1 MDKRLLYSAVL
12 VASLSTNYAQ
22 AKVEDPVLP
31 DPVQL
36 KLDGTD
42 TVAIKNILADKWLTK
57 GNAWGTQASLG
68 DSGLGFAIVP
78 NKGADGQPDGTY
90 TFFDDVVNAD
100 TKFGDFTKKMFL
112 IGNDIKNGGNAYV
125 DYASQGIERTYWK
138 VTPDGNKFKFQ
149 SNMYPETYAGHNPSD
164 NGLNEKGEATE
175 IETQFRPALTEDGT
189 NGLEW
194 QAYPYTYFYRLEKL
208 KEEINSAIDE
218 GYDMTEI
225 EAIYNNPDAKYWQL
239 KEASRMIS
247 IIKRN
252 KAMAGATADSP
263 VSITEYFTDAN
274 CDALG
279 GWTHDCEYDK
289 DGNVGSGGHG
299 TNWQTHSS
307 VYTAPDGYQT
317 EKFIERWVSGNSDPV
332 TNTEVAGAG
341 RLSDGVLSQTLHK
354 LPAGGYKVTCYAMAT
369 QQSKGDDYKVEGVS
383 VFADTK
389 STPNS
394 QTVATLGGVPQKYEF
409 LLDVKEGEDLTI
421 GFKLENCTA
430 NWVFVDNF
438 QIEYCGPSFKA
449 MNLYDVQQAAT
460 ELGNKLDAAACPD
473 YLDIASKLVDKA
485 NNMTLD
491 TDDEAISNM
500 KTQLAEIQAKINKS
514 LDLYLELDALDKEI
528 GEFIGSL
535 DIDAL
540 KPEAQKKV
548 NELDDLDNDCGY
560 DVNESAADLA
570 ATTHTLNNEQL
581 TQYIAD
587 LKIKLEEA
595 RKAVIQKGD
604 DITWKIVN
612 PSFDTGTS
620 EGWTGKVTVSKDY
633 KNCEAYQSTFDLY
646 QDITN
651 IPDGVYELSVLAF
664 QRVANNDVASV
675 AHDNGTEDITAVIYA
690 NDLETPFTSPYTYGM
705 KEPAVTTGSTP
716 DYKYNLNGE
725 DVYIPNSMQGM
736 AAAIT
741 ENPNA
746 YTVTVPMLVE
756 GGTLRI
762 GVREKRRPTNG
773 TWGDWAIWDNFR
785 LKYLGNDAEAYKE
798 VTTPLI
804 AKADA
809 LLESK
814 MNADV
819 RAALVKAND
828 ALKANGTSEG
838 IHALSAA
845 IEVANTSI
853 EAYKPLKEAID
864 NAQTRYEENEAT
876 SETSD
881 AAKGLY
887 TAAVNTAQG
896 IYDNGTVA
904 DAEIPA
910 AIKALNS
917 GVTKY
922 VINDIIANAS
932 VDKPADITKVIA
944 NSDFATKSSTGW
956 DVIDGKM
963 GFQTDVEAGE
973 FYNCTF
979 NLQQTL
985 VGLPA
990 GMYRLTTQAFYRY
1003 GNNPSAKVD
1012 DSDQLKYDVNEN
1024 AYLYFSDKEIPT
1036 EDGKTVAT
1044 ELPESKQ
1051 AIKTITAYQVAE
1063 DNLNNGAGLSS
1074 TSGLKEMETGTGIYI
1089 PDNMVTAQA
1098 FFNHS
1103 GDAYVSE
1110 PLNFNYYGNSDF
1122 RIGLIKNVKNDATSG
1137 DWTIVKNFKLYYLG
1151 EDPTG
1156 ISEIVTDA
1164 NAVATKI
1171 YNASGMQIGKLQKG
1185 INIIETVMK
1194 DGSKKV
1200 KKVVVK

>member
-90 TFFDDVVNAD
+90 TFFDDVVNKD

-112 IGNDIKNGGNAYV
+112 IGNDIENGGNAYV

-299 TNWQTHSS
+299 TNWQAHSA
-307 VYTAPDGYQT
+307 VHTAADGYQT

-449 MNLYDVQQAAT
+449 MNLADVQKAAT
-460 ELGNKLDAAACPD
+460 ELGEKLEAAACPD
-473 YLDIASKLVDKA
+473 YLEIASNLVDKA

-500 KTQLAEIQAKINKS
+500 KTQLAEIKAKINKS
-514 LDLYLELDALDKEI
+514 IDLYLELDALDKEI

-548 NELDDLDNDCGY
+548 NELDDLDSDCGY
-560 DVNESAADLA
+560 DVHESAADLA

-595 RKAVIQKGD
+595 RKAVIQKDD

-612 PSFDTGTS
+612 PSFDNGK
-620 EGWTGKVTVSKDY
+620 EGWTVKEGNPKFDGTY
-633 KNCEAYQSTFDLY
+633 KNCEVYQGTFDIY

-651 IPDGVYELSVLAF
+651 LPDGVYELSVLAF
-664 QRVANNDVASV
+664 QRVAENGVASK
-675 AHDNGTEDITAVIYA
+675 AHDNGTEDITAFIYA

-705 KEPAVTTGSTP
+705 KEASGGKPA
-716 DYKYNLNGE
+716 DYEYTLNGE
-725 DVYIPNSMQGM
+725 TVYIPNSMQGM

-762 GVREKRRPTNG
+762 GVREKRRPSNVNG
-773 TWGDWAIWDNFR
+773 SWGDWAIWDNFR
-785 LKYLGNDAEAYKE
+785 LKYLGNTDALNLVAD
-798 VTTPLI
+798 PLI
-804 AKADA
+804 AKSAS

-819 RAALVKAND
+819 RAQLVAAKTALETKAT
-828 ALKANGTSEG
+828 AEG

-887 TAAVNTAQG
+887 TAAMTTAQG

-910 AIKALNS
+910 AVKALNS
-917 GVTKY
+917 GVTQY
-922 VINDIIANAS
+922 VIKDIIEGAAAS
-932 VDKPADITKVIA
+932 NPADITKVIA
-944 NSDFATKSSTGW
+944 NSDFATMSSTGW
-956 DVIDGKM
+956 NVIDGNL
-963 GFQTDVEAGE
+963 GFQANNSVEAGE
-973 FYNCTF
+973 FFNCTF

-990 GMYRLTTQAFYRY
+990 GMYRLTTQAFYRN
-1003 GNNPSAKVD
+1003 GSDEKAKVD

-1024 AYLYFSDKEIPT
+1024 AFIYFSDKEIPT
-1036 EDGKTVAT
+1036 EEGKTVAT
-1044 ELPESKQ
+1044 ELPENKQ
-1051 AIKTITAYQVAE
+1051 AIKTITALKVAE
-1063 DNLNNGAGLSS
+1063 DNLNTDVSLSKTDGLAKMED
-1074 TSGLKEMETGTGIYI
+1074 GLYI

-1098 FFNHS
+1098 YFRS
-1103 GDAYVSE
+1103 DAGSAYDSE
-1110 PLNFNYYGNSDF
+1110 PLNFTYNGSSDF
-1122 RIGLIKNVKNDATSG
+1122 RIGLIKNVTVTN

-1151 EDPTG
+1151 ADPTG
-1156 ISEIVTDA
+1156 INEIVTDA

>member
-22 AKVEDPVLP
+22 AQVNDPVLP
-31 DPVQL
+31 NPVQL

-42 TVAIKNILADKWLTK
+42 TVAIKNVVADKWLTK
-57 GNAWGTQASLG
+57 GNAYGTQTSLG
-68 DSGLGFAIVP
+68 TSGLGFVIVP
-78 NKGADGQPDGTY
+78 NKGDDGQPNGTY
-90 TFFDDVVNAD
+90 SFCNDRSE
-100 TKFGDFTKKMFL
+100 KFGAFSSKIFVNSVDE
-112 IGNDIKNGGNAYV
+112 NGGNSYV
-125 DYASQGIERTYWK
+125 DYASQGIEKTYWK
-138 VTPDGNKFKFQ
+138 VTPNGTTFKFQ
-149 SNMYPETYAGHNPSD
+149 ANEYPETYAGYNPND
-164 NGLNEKGEATE
+164 TGLDGKGEAAVDGL
-175 IETQFRPALTEDGT
+175 FRPALTEDGA

-208 KEEINSAIDE
+208 KDQINSAIDE
-218 GYDMTEI
+218 GVDVAAV
-225 EAIYNNPDAKYWQL
+225 EAIYNNPNAAYWQL
-239 KEASRMIS
+239 KEASRMITDAR
-247 IIKRN
+247 RN
-252 KAMAGATADSP
+252 KAMAEATAESP
-263 VSITEYFTDAN
+263 VNITEYAPDAN
-274 CDALG
+274 CDALT
-279 GWTHDCEYDK
+279 GWTHECEYDK

-299 TNWQTHSS
+299 TNWQAHSA

-369 QQSKGDDYKVEGVS
+369 QQSKGDSYKVEGVS

-394 QTVATLGGVPQKYEF
+394 QTVATLAGVPQKYEF
-409 LLDVKEGEDLTI
+409 LLDIKEGEDLTI
-421 GFKLENCTA
+421 GFKLDKCTA

-449 MNLYDVQQAAT
+449 MNLNDVQ
-460 ELGNKLDAAACPD
+460 KAAAELEAQMGGMEVCPTYTD
-473 YLDIASKLVDKA
+473 KASELIAAVGEMTTDTDEAEINAMKQQLADIA
-485 NNMTLD
+485 
-491 TDDEAISNM
+491 
-500 KTQLAEIQAKINKS
+500 AKIDKS
-514 LDLYLELDALDKEI
+514 SALYAELTELDATI
-528 GEFIGSL
+528 GDFLSEGPAGTEV
-535 DIDAL
+535 D
-540 KPEAQKKV
+540 
-548 NELDDLDNDCGY
+548 ELEKLYNDCGY
-560 DVNESAADLA
+560 EVNESVSDLLSSFS
-570 ATTHTLNNEQL
+570 LNNEQL
-581 TQYIAD
+581 TQYMAD
-587 LKIKLEEA
+587 LKVLLEAAQNASIKP
-595 RKAVIQKGD
+595 GD
-604 DITWKIVN
+604 DITRKIVN
-612 PSFDTGTS
+612 PSFDSGS
-620 EGWTGKVTVSKDY
+620 EGWTVKEGNPKFDGTY
-633 KNCEAYQSTFDLY
+633 KNCEVYQGTFDIY

-664 QRVANNDVASV
+664 QRVAENNVASK
-675 AHDNGTEDITAVIYA
+675 AHDNGIEDITAFIYA

-705 KEPAVTTGSTP
+705 KENSGD
-716 DYKYNLNGE
+716 DYAYTLNGE
-725 DVYIPNSMQGM
+725 TVYIPNSMKGM
-736 AAAIT
+736 AAATT

-762 GVREKRRPTNG
+762 GVREKRRPSNVNG
-773 TWGDWAIWDNFR
+773 SWGDWAIWDNFR
-785 LKYLGNDAEAYKE
+785 LKYIGSKGEALNA

-804 AKADA
+804 AKAA
-809 LLESK
+809 GLLDSK

-819 RAALVKAND
+819 RTQLEAAKT
-828 ALKANGTSEG
+828 ALETEATVPG
-838 IHALSAA
+838 IHTLSAA
-845 IEVANTSI
+845 IEAANTSI
-853 EAYKPLKEAID
+853 EAYKPLQAAIE

-876 SETSD
+876 SETSET
-881 AAKGLY
+881 AKGLY
-887 TAAVNTAQG
+887 NAAVATAQG
-896 IYDNGTVA
+896 IYDNGTAA

-910 AIKALNS
+910 AIKALNE

-922 VINDIIANAS
+922 VINDIIADAS
-932 VDKPADITKVIA
+932 EAKPADITKVIA
-944 NSDFATKSSTGW
+944 NSDFATMSSTGW
-956 DVIDGKM
+956 DVKDGTM
-963 GFQTDVEAGE
+963 GFQSGNNVEAGE
-973 FYNCTF
+973 FFNCTF

-990 GMYRLTTQAFYRY
+990 GMYRLTTQAFYRN
-1003 GNNPSAKVD
+1003 GSDASAKVD

-1036 EDGKTVAT
+1036 EEGKKVAT

-1051 AIKTITAYQVAE
+1051 AIKTITAHKIAE
-1063 DNLNNGAGLSS
+1063 DDWNSVGLSAAG
-1074 TSGLKEMETGTGIYI
+1074 GLKKMDDGMYI
-1089 PDNMVTAQA
+1089 PDNMITAQA
-1098 FFNHS
+1098 FFKS
-1103 GDAYVSE
+1103 DAGSAYDSE
-1110 PLNFNYYGNSDF
+1110 PLYFNYDGNSDF
-1122 RIGLIKNVKNDATSG
+1122 RIGLIKNVTVTN

-1151 EDPTG
+1151 VDPTG